1 MDILRLYVG
10 LDYHSDS
17 IRVCVLDEFG
27 QMLLNRSVGNEVG
40 MVVGVVRNLNGLVM
54 GVALEACSGTA
65 NFATDLI
72 QATGWTVKLAHAG
85 SVQRL
90 KKGQDKT
97 DHGDAWHLAD
107 LLRVNYLP
115 VVWLADD
122 ETRQLRRL
130 ARYRQALSAE
140 IKKVRLRIRSLL
152 KEERVVENCPCQ
164 SWTKTWLEWVRTSV
178 KLGEHSQW
186 ILDRE
191 LLRLAEMVDDL
202 KQVDEK
208 LKAAT
213 AGDPVVEQLMTLPGV
228 GLVTAFLLRSVIG
241 RFERFRNGKHL
252 SNYCSVSPRNASSGK
267 RQADAGLI
275 SNGHED
281 LRAALIQLA
290 KRLPRLDPRWK
301 ELHTKLRK
309 TKGANVA
316 SAALANRWVRWLHHQ
331 MVSRPT
337 AAPAEI
343 AHAT

>member
-17 IRVCVLDEFG
+17 IRVCVLDEHG

-40 MVVGVVRNLNGLVM
+40 MVVGAVRNLNGIVM

-65 NFATDLI
+65 DFATDLI
-72 QATGWTVKLAHAG
+72 NATEWTVKLAHAG
-85 SVQRL
+85 AVQRL
-90 KKGQDKT
+90 KQGLDKT

-115 VVWLADD
+115 VVWLADE

-130 ARYRQALSAE
+130 ARYRQALAAE
-140 IKKVRLRIRSLL
+140 IKKVRLRIRALL
-152 KEERVVENCPCQ
+152 KEERVVENCSCN
-164 SWTKTWLEWVRTSV
+164 SWTKTWLEWVRTV
-178 KLGEHSQW
+178 ELGEHSQW
-186 ILDRE
+186 ILGRE
-191 LLRLAEMVDDL
+191 LDRLAEMVKNL
-202 KQVDEK
+202 KEVDEK
-208 LKAAT
+208 LAAAT
-213 AGDPVVEQLMTLPGV
+213 AGDPVIEKLMSLPGV
-228 GLVTAFLLRSVIG
+228 GLVTAFLLRAVIG
-241 RFERFRNGKHL
+241 RFDRFRNGKHL

-267 RQADAGLI
+267 RQSDAGLI

-301 ELHTKLRK
+301 ELHTNLRK

-331 MVSRPT
+331 MISHPNAMPEV
-337 AAPAEI
+337 ALAK
-343 AHAT
+343 

>member
-17 IRVCVLDEFG
+17 IRVCVLDEHG
-27 QMLLNRSVGNEVG
+27 QMLLNRNVGNEVG

-65 NFATDLI
+65 DFATDLI
-72 QATGWTVKLAHAG
+72 TATDWTVKLAHAG
-85 SVQRL
+85 AVQRL
-90 KKGQDKT
+90 KKGLDKT

-115 VVWLADD
+115 VVWLADE

-130 ARYRQALSAE
+130 ARYRQALSAG

-152 KEERVVENCPCQ
+152 KEERVVENCPRQ
-164 SWTKTWLEWVRTSV
+164 SWTKTWLKWVKTV
-178 KLGEHSQW
+178 ELGKHSQW
-186 ILDRE
+186 ILERE
-191 LLRLAEMVDDL
+191 LKRLSEMVDDL

-208 LKAAT
+208 LAAAT
-213 AGDPVVEQLMTLPGV
+213 AGDPVVEKLMTLPGV

-241 RFERFRNGKHL
+241 RFDRFRNGKHL

-281 LRAALIQLA
+281 LRAVLIQLA

-301 ELHTKLRK
+301 ELHTKLKK
-309 TKGANVA
+309 TKGANVT
-316 SAALANRWVRWLHHQ
+316 SAAIANRWVRWLHHQ
-331 MVSRPT
+331 MVPSPT
-337 AAPAEI
+337 TKPAEV
-343 AHAT
+343 ALAK